1 MDYANVSENEIIAA
15 CKAGDDK
22 ALEYIFDKYKNY
34 VRKKA
39 IEFYIVGGDRDDL
52 IQEGMIGLYKAI
64 RDYNSD
70 KETSFMTFAGL
81 CINRQLLTAVKEANR
96 KKHIPLNTSI
106 SYDSTIV
113 TSSGKE
119 EYLADMISL
128 GAAASPEE
136 DFIDRETVNNIN
148 DAVKKS
154 LSHYENQVFEMY
166 MSGVPYTE
174 IALRLGKSPKSID
187 NAIQRI
193 RSKIQKLL
201 SI

>member
-1 MDYANVSENEIIAA
+1 MDYVNVSENEIIAA

-128 GAAASPEE
+128 GATASPEE

-174 IALRLGKSPKSID
+174 IASQLGKSPKSID